1 MRLVEFASA
10 EEQMALWKLISDNI
24 WQSIALQVK
33 QERQQKAKKARQ
45 SSAKRP
51 VRTQANVPK
60 PVPIAPTQQPK
71 PQAVAKPVVP
81 VKQPV
86 NSIPSTQSN
95 RSTKPL
101 DAQNAV
107 SKSVF

>member
-10 EEQMALWKLISDNI
+10 EEQMALWKLVSDSI
-24 WQSIALQVK
+24 WQSIAVQVK

-45 SSAKRP
+45 AKAKRP

-71 PQAVAKPVVP
+71 PQAVAKPVAP
-81 VKQPV
+81 VQPV
-86 NSIPSTQSN
+86 NSVPETYQN
-95 RSTKPL
+95 RSNTPL
-101 DAQNAV
+101 DAKNAV
-107 SKSVF
+107 SKSVL